1 MNNDKENLSPV
12 ERIKTSSNGL
22 RGSLKESLADQFT
35 GAIREDDQTLIKF
48 HGMYQQ
54 DDRDRREERVSK
66 KLEWL
71 YSYMIRLRLP
81 GGFLTPEQWVGLNE
95 TAEDHSTGTI
105 KVTTRQTIQLHGIL
119 KSHLRPTIQSF
130 NLQHLDSIAACGD
143 VNRNV
148 TCTANPSES
157 PLQQEAYELAGKISE
172 MCLPKTQ
179 SYYDIWIDD
188 ELLVDRKAEEDP
200 LYQDRYLPRKLKIG
214 IAVPPNNDVDVFIN
228 DIALIAIIENDKIV
242 GYNIAAGG
250 GLGATHGNEA
260 TYARLASILG
270 FVDTEEKVLKAVY
283 EIITVQR
290 DFGNRSDRK
299 LSRLKYTIDKL
310 GIDQY
315 RAEVEKRTGFS
326 FEPARE
332 FKFEQRKDRYGWIQ
346 NHEGKWF
353 YTVFV
358 EHGRILN
365 TEEYPLKSGLLKI
378 AQTGKANFRFT
389 CNQNLILAD
398 IDEKDKPEIEHI
410 LKEHGISEYTNGAS
424 ALRKNSVACV
434 ALNTCSLALAEAQRY
449 LPSLVTKIEPILEKY
464 GLLEE
469 DITIRMTG
477 CPNGCGRSP
486 NAEIGFVGTAYGK
499 YNLHIGGD
507 RLGMRLNTKFK
518 ENIGEEEILTTLD
531 ELFGIYVQKR
541 LAEETFGDFSYR
553 YLHTL
558 N

>member
-1 MNNDKENLSPV
+1 MTNHKDNLSPV
-12 ERIKTSSNGL
+12 ERIKTQSNGL
-22 RGSLKESLADQFT
+22 RGTLKESLADDFT

-81 GGFLTPEQWVGLNE
+81 GGFLTSDQWIGVNHI
-95 TAEDHSTGTI
+95 ANDHSTGTI
-105 KVTTRQTIQLHGIL
+105 KITTRQTLQLHGIL
-119 KSHLRPTIQSF
+119 KSHLRPTIQNF
-130 NLQHLDSIAACGD
+130 NLNHLDSIAACGD

-157 PLQQEAYELAGKISE
+157 PLHQQTYELAGKISE
-172 MCLPKTQ
+172 MCLPKTK
-179 SYYDIWIDD
+179 SYYDVWIDD
-188 ELLVDRKAEEDP
+188 ELLVDRKTEEDP

-228 DIALIAIIENDKIV
+228 DIALIAIIENNQIV

-260 TYARLASILG
+260 TYARLASVLG
-270 FVDTEEKVLKAVY
+270 FVDSEEKALKAVY

-315 RAEVEKRTGFS
+315 RTEVEQRTGFN
-326 FEPARE
+326 FEPART
-332 FKFEQRKDRYGWIQ
+332 FKFEQRKDRYGWTQ

-358 EHGRILN
+358 EHGRVLDI
-365 TEEYPLKSGLLKI
+365 EGYPLKSGLLKI
-378 AQTGKANFRFT
+378 AQTANVNFRFT
-389 CNQNLILAD
+389 CNQNLIVAD
-398 IDEKDKPEIEHI
+398 INEEDKATIENL
-410 LKEHGISEYTNGAS
+410 LKEYGISDATETAS

-449 LPSLVTKIEPILEKY
+449 LPSLVTKIEPILEKH
-464 GLLEE
+464 GLIED

-507 RLGMRLNTKFK
+507 RLGMRLNTKYR

-531 ELFGIYVQKR
+531 ELFGIYVQEKHT
-541 LAEETFGDFSYR
+541 EETFGDFSYR
-553 YLHTL
+553 YLQTL